1 MVYTMILVP
10 YETLVPEMT
19 DDFKQKTKFSGARI
33 SMAQMS
39 AILASFLPGILLS
52 RLGKD
57 NASSF
62 FYASLVFSVLCA
74 VMLTLVWC
82 FTRERPREAW
92 SEAALRAEAEKQNLT
107 LAPEP
112 QSHGD

>member
-52 RLGKD
+52 WLGKD

-74 VMLTLVWC
+74 VMLTSSGVSPGNDRVRRGRKRRCGRKRKTKLNPC
-82 FTRERPREAW
+82 
-92 SEAALRAEAEKQNLT
+92 S
-107 LAPEP
+107 EP
-112 QSHGD
+112 QSPGD

>member
-1 MVYTMILVP
+1 MGRRDGLLVLPATYLLFDMVYTMILVP

-52 RLGKD
+52 ARQ
-57 NASSF
+57 
-62 FYASLVFSVLCA
+62 
-74 VMLTLVWC
+74 
-82 FTRERPREAW
+82 R
-92 SEAALRAEAEKQNLT
+92 
-107 LAPEP
+107 
-112 QSHGD
+112 

>member
-1 MVYTMILVP
+1 MGRRDGLLVLPATYLLFDMVYTMILVP

-52 RLGKD
+52 GSAKIMPAR
-57 NASSF
+57 SS
-62 FYASLVFSVLCA
+62 
-74 VMLTLVWC
+74 MPVWC
-82 FTRERPREAW
+82 SRCCAR
-92 SEAALRAEAEKQNLT
+92 
-107 LAPEP
+107 
-112 QSHGD
+112 